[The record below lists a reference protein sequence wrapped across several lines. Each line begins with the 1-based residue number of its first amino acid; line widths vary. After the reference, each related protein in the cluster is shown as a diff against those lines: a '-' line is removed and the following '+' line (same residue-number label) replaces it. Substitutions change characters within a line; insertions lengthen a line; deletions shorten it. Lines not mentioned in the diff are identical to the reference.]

1 MAFYARVGPRSTRA
15 SHLQADV
22 GVHAVEVAP
31 LVVVLGQ
38 AVVAA
43 RPRRRPCRLLD
54 GALHMQKL
62 QARFQAS
69 DFRPSIDHG
78 AHVCHLL
85 SCNSVFY
92 SRSHQLVGANAR
104 ARMHASAA

>member
-1 MAFYARVGPRSTRA
+1 MGFPARMGPGSTRA

-54 GALHMQKL
+54 GALQMQQL
-62 QARFQAS
+62 QAQFQGS

-78 AHVCHLL
+78 AHV
-85 SCNSVFY
+85 
-92 SRSHQLVGANAR
+92 
-104 ARMHASAA
+104 